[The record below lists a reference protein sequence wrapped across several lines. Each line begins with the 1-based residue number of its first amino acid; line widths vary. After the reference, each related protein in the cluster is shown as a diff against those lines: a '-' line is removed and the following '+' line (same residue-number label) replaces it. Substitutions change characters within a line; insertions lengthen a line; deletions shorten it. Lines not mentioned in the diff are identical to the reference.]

1 MDVLQVCMPWY
12 GGTFAGW
19 LTVVVSRLR
28 EEDQEKRLSMT
39 TRLRVAFF
47 FLCPAAAVC
56 RRQAEKFG

>member
-1 MDVLQVCMPWY
+1 MPWY

-28 EEDQEKRLSMT
+28 EENQEKRLSMT

>member
-1 MDVLQVCMPWY
+1 M

-19 LTVVVSRLR
+19 LTVLVARLKK
-28 EEDQEKRLSMT
+28 EDQERRLNMT
-39 TRLRVAFF
+39 TRLRVGFF